1 MSLDKKYKKLTSEEV
16 DNAVKIVARLFV
28 GNTLYAYLLSDGSGV
43 VYVHRD
49 DYDRVLKEF
58 GVDIKD
64 KSQIKRISFK
74 TPEGFNPACPEMGS
88 YGSYS
93 FIPTDNSKE
102 DFAQYFGG
110 RHALGFS
117 FRTAKMNAHKLEMF
131 LTNLCKQKFEKQIS
145 SDTTNRRIEAIKDYK
160 WIEIVDTDL
169 GEVVGYCSVEGA
181 KGVRAVEKQGYVAIT
196 SNCCLTKS
204 DFEKLG
210 LPKSNIV
217 SSAEAEPKIVN
228 AKIGLI
234 RRYAEIIYDSYLY
247 IAIFYQGLSGA
258 VSFTRV
264 IKLSDLGL
272 TDDSITVTKEN
283 IKSVLERFEKERL
296 SGNKWFINKG
306 KSFIPK
312 EAQSRVSSSNNL
324 SGEEIMKK
332 LNDCKWLEIF
342 DTDLG
347 TVVGYISLEGGE
359 VAKAR
364 IHSKNFVTLP
374 SFNLTKQDFV
384 KLGLPE
390 SNIVGCVDAKPTC
403 REMRG
408 KYVRLYNDVMYNN
421 EYYDCRFHQG
431 LNGLSSMMVTGSLS
445 SIGLVDQTCEV
456 TNDTLQAFENERL
469 KGNKLFENNGQ
480 SFLPRRGISS
490 RPQSSNKQ
498 KGGLGKF
505 TDAFKIK

>member
-1 MSLDKKYKKLTSEEV
+1 MSLDKRYKKLTSEEV

-43 VYVHRD
+43 VYIHHD
-49 DYDRVLKEF
+49 DYDRILKEF

-93 FIPTDNSKE
+93 FTPTDNSKE
-102 DFAQYFGG
+102 DFNQYFGG

-117 FRTAKMNAHKLEMF
+117 FKTAKLNAHKLEMF
-131 LTNLCKQKFEKQIS
+131 LNNLCKQKFEKQIS
-145 SDTTNRRIEAIKDYK
+145 SDTTNRRVGAIKDYK
-160 WIEIVDTDL
+160 WIEITDTDL

-181 KGVRAVEKQGYVAIT
+181 KGIRAVEGHDYASIT

-217 SSAEAEPKIVN
+217 SSAEASPHI
-228 AKIGLI
+228 AKAKLGLL
-234 RRYAEIIYDSYLY
+234 RRYTDIIYNRSLY
-247 IAIFYQGLSGA
+247 VAIFSQGLSGA
-258 VSFTRV
+258 VSYTRV

-272 TDDSITVTKEN
+272 TDDSINVTKEN

-306 KSFIPK
+306 NSFIPK
-312 EAQSRVSSSNNL
+312 EAQSRVNSSNNL
-324 SGEEIMKK
+324 SGEEIMNK

-347 TVVGYISLEGGE
+347 TVVGYVSLEGGE
-359 VAKAR
+359 IAKVR
-364 IHSKNFVTLP
+364 ETSKYYVTMP
-374 SFNLTKQDFV
+374 SYSLTKEDFA
-384 KLGLPE
+384 KLGLSE

-403 REMRG
+403 RVVKG
-408 KYVRLYNDVMYNN
+408 KYVRFYNDVLYNN
-421 EYYDCRFHQG
+421 ERYDCRFYQG
-431 LNGLSSMMVTGSLS
+431 LNGLSSIITTGDLS
-445 SIGLVDQTCEV
+445 SIGLVDKSCEV
-456 TNDTLQAFENERL
+456 TNDTLQTFENERL
-469 KGNKLFENNGQ
+469 RGNKLFENNGR
-480 SFLPRRGISS
+480 SFLPSRGIPS
-490 RPQSSNKQ
+490 RPQSSKKQ
-498 KGGLGKF
+498 KSGLGKF